1 MGGGGVWGW
10 KERQS
15 GEGVVVGEGKN
26 RDGVRRK
33 GREQIG
39 GRKRKAG
46 MRSIVR
52 VSACFRKTNEF
63 YLDLF

>member
-1 MGGGGVWGW
+1 MGGW

-15 GEGVVVGEGKN
+15 GEGVVVVGEGKN

-39 GRKRKAG
+39 GRKRKAS

-52 VSACFRKTNEF
+52 ASACFRKTNEF
-63 YLDLF
+63 YLELF

>member
-1 MGGGGVWGW
+1 MGGW

-15 GEGVVVGEGKN
+15 GEGVVVVVVGEGKN

-39 GRKRKAG
+39 GRKRKAS

-52 VSACFRKTNEF
+52 ASACFRKTNEF
-63 YLDLF
+63 YLELF